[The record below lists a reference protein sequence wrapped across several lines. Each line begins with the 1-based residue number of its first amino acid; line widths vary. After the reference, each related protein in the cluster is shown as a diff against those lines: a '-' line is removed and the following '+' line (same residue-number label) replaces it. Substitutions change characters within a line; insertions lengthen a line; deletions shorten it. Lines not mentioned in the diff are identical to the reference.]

1 MKRLVIALVVLLIVL
16 HQDFW
21 WWDSVDPLVFGFM
34 PIGLAW
40 HVLISIAAS
49 FVWYLASRYCWP
61 AGVDVADH
69 EAAAPR
75 QQRGEL

>member
-1 MKRLVIALVVLLIVL
+1 MKRIVLLLVILLIVL

-21 WWDSVDPLVFGFM
+21 WWDSIDPVFFGFM

-40 HVLISIAAS
+40 HVLLSILTAG
-49 FVWYLASRYCWP
+49 VWILAVTYWWP
-61 AGVDVADH
+61 RGVDVADH

-75 QQRGEL
+75 TGTEL